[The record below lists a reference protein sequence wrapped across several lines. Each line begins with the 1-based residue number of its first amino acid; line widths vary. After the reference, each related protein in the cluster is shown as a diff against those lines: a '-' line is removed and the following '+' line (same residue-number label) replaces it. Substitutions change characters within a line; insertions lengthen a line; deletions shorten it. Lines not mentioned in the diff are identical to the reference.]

1 MHCRG
6 PMVSVIHYNIYVVN
20 NKLFCTIAHNVRKK
34 FQNRGVCMPI
44 VDRKIYYEKLTQII
58 EVEYYDMT
66 KYVLFK
72 FD

>member
-6 PMVSVIHYNIYVVN
+6 TMVSVIHYNRYVVN
-20 NKLFCTIAHNVRKK
+20 NKLFRTIAHDVGKK

-44 VDRKIYYEKLTQII
+44 VDRKIYYEKLTQIT

-72 FD
+72 CD